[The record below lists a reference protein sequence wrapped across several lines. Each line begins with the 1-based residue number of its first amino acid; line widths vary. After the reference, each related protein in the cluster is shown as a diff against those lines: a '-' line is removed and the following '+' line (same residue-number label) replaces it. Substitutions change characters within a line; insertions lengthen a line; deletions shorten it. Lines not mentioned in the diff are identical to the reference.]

1 MAINTLREN
10 EKRLG
15 PKFDEDD
22 KAPAA
27 GQCLRAS
34 AADRIPHGNEG
45 EDGSKTGHERGF
57 AGLIELMG
65 FHDGLLNRA

>member
-1 MAINTLREN
+1 MAMNTLREN

-15 PKFDEDD
+15 PKSDKDD

-34 AADRIPHGNEG
+34 AADPI
-45 EDGSKTGHERGF
+45 GF
-57 AGLIELMG
+57 RMAMKAMMEAKPGTNQGLPG
-65 FHDGLLNRA
+65 